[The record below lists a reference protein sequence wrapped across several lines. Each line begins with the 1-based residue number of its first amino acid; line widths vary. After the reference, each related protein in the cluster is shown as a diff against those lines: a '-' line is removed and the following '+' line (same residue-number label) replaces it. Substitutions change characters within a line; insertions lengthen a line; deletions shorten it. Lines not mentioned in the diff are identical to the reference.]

1 MPQDFGGEPPPGRRS
16 AGRAGP
22 RPEPE
27 RPEPERSSA
36 ATSPEIPVPGDLFP
50 AGQPPETRV
59 PDAPMPDPLFPGA
72 LPVLPRLRLSA
83 CRRPAAERDTGGDWL
98 DVLVLPDGATAL
110 VIGHVDGSGGPAGA
124 VAARLRAA
132 LRDALRGGVALVEAL
147 AAAGAAAAGRAGPA
161 LGRGAAICA
170 AVLDPLTGNLRYA
183 TAGLPVPVIC
193 TAAGDPGGHAP
204 LARRAPAREVPAP
217 QALTGQ
223 VSASHTSAGRGSA
236 AAPVYAGNAVLPS
249 GAVLL
254 LYSGP
259 AARTVTD
266 RAASVLADRGSAAAA
281 DLADRMVPA
290 VLDALTADG
299 PGQPATVLAA
309 HRLPVP
315 VAGWSMNLPSDPVAL
330 RELRIR
336 LRDWLRGLGVSQSD
350 RTDVELA
357 VWEAAV
363 NAIVHGRPVA
373 GPATVTVRAGLDAA
387 GRAVIQVSDRGRWR
401 SPGPPDPDRRWPGGQ
416 GLLVIRQAADELDI
430 APGPHGTTVT
440 VCRRLSRPVPG
451 EAQPGEYPG
460 TAERPGRPG

>member
-1 MPQDFGGEPPPGRRS
+1 MPQDSGGEPPPPGRRA
-16 AGRAGP
+16 AGHAAGP
-22 RPEPE
+22 

-50 AGQPPETRV
+50 AGQPPETHV
-59 PDAPMPDPLFPGA
+59 PDAPVPDPLFPGA

-83 CRRPAAERDTGGDWL
+83 CRRPAGERDSDGDWL
-98 DVLVLPDGATAL
+98 DVLVLPDGTTAL
-110 VIGHVDGSGGPAGA
+110 VIGHVEGSGGPAGA

-147 AAAGAAAAGRAGPA
+147 AAAGAAAAGRAGPS
-161 LGRGAAICA
+161 LGRGAAVCA

-193 TAAGDPGGHAP
+193 AAGGDPGGHAP
-204 LARRAPAREVPAP
+204 LARQAPAREVPARQGP
-217 QALTGQ
+217 AGQ
-223 VSASHTSAGRGSA
+223 VPASEASAGRVSA

-259 AARTVTD
+259 AARTVAD

-290 VLDALTADG
+290 VLDALTADDG
-299 PGQPATVLAA
+299 GGQPATVLAA
-309 HRLPVP
+309 HRLPAP

-430 APGPHGTTVT
+430 VPGPDGTTVT
-440 VCRRLSRPVPG
+440 VRRRLSRPVPG

-460 TAERPGRPG
+460 TAGRPGRPA

>member
-1 MPQDFGGEPPPGRRS
+1 MPQDSGGEPPPPGRRA
-16 AGRAGP
+16 AGRAAGP

-27 RPEPERSSA
+27 PSSA
-36 ATSPEIPVPGDLFP
+36 ATSPEIPVPDELFP
-50 AGQPPETRV
+50 GQPPETHV
-59 PDAPMPDPLFPGA
+59 PDAPLPDPLFPGA

-83 CRRPAAERDTGGDWL
+83 CRRPAADRDTEGDWL
-98 DVLVLPDGATAL
+98 DVLVRPDGATAL
-110 VIGHVDGSGGPAGA
+110 VIGHVEGSGGQTGA
-124 VAARLRAA
+124 VAARLRAG
-132 LRDALRGGVALVEAL
+132 LRDALRGGAAPAEAL
-147 AAAGAAAAGRAGPA
+147 AAPRAAAAVRAGPA
-161 LGRGAAICA
+161 PGRGAAVCV

-193 TAAGDPGGHAP
+193 AAAGDPGGHAP
-204 LARRAPAREVPAP
+204 LARQAPAREVPARQVP
-217 QALTGQ
+217 AVSADQ
-223 VSASHTSAGRGSA
+223 VSAGHASAGRVSG

-259 AARTVTD
+259 AARMVAD
-266 RAASVLADRGSAAAA
+266 RAASVLADRRSAAAA
-281 DLADRMVPA
+281 DLADRMAPA
-290 VLDALTADG
+290 VLAALTADG
-299 PGQPATVLAA
+299 GGQPATVLAA
-309 HRLPVP
+309 HRLPAP

-330 RELRIR
+330 RELRMR
-336 LRDWLRGLGVSQSD
+336 LRDWLRDLGVSQSD

-401 SPGPPDPDRRWPGGQ
+401 PPGPPDPGRRWPGGQ

-430 APGPHGTTVT
+430 AAGPDGTTVT
-440 VCRRLSRPVPG
+440 VRRRLSRPVPG
-451 EAQPGEYPG
+451 EAQPGEFPG
-460 TAERPGRPG
+460 TAERPGRPA

>member
-1 MPQDFGGEPPPGRRS
+1 MPQDPGGEPPPPRRRA
-16 AGRAGP
+16 AGRATGP

-27 RPEPERSSA
+27 PSSA
-36 ATSPEIPVPGDLFP
+36 ATSPEMPVPGDLFP
-50 AGQPPETRV
+50 AGRLPETPV
-59 PDAPMPDPLFPGA
+59 PDAPVPDPLFPDA

-83 CRRPAAERDTGGDWL
+83 CRRPAAERDADGDWL
-98 DVLVLPDGATAL
+98 DVLVRSDGATAL
-110 VIGHVDGSGGPAGA
+110 VIGHVGGSGGQTGA
-124 VAARLRAA
+124 AAARLRAGV
-132 LRDALRGGVALVEAL
+132 RDALRGGGSPSEAL
-147 AAAGAAAAGRAGPA
+147 GAAAAGRAA
-161 LGRGAAICA
+161 GRAAAVCV

-193 TAAGDPGGHAP
+193 AAAGDPGGHAP
-204 LARRAPAREVPAP
+204 LARQAPAR
-217 QALTGQ
+217 Q
-223 VSASHTSAGRGSA
+223 VSAGAGRASG

-259 AARTVTD
+259 ATPAVTD

-290 VLDALTADG
+290 VLAALTGDSGTG
-299 PGQPATVLAA
+299 PAAVLAA
-309 HRLPVP
+309 HRLQAP
-315 VAGWSMNLPSDPVAL
+315 VAGWSMNLPSDPLAL
-330 RELRIR
+330 RELRMR
-336 LRDWLRGLGVSQSD
+336 LRDWLRDLGVSQSD

-373 GPATVTVRAGLDAA
+373 GPATVTVRAGLDVA

-401 SPGPPDPDRRWPGGQ
+401 PPGPPDPGRRWPGGQ

-430 APGPHGTTVT
+430 TPGPEGTTVT
-440 VCRRLSRPVPG
+440 VRRRLSRPVPG
-451 EAQPGEYPG
+451 EAQRGEYPG
-460 TAERPGRPG
+460 TAERPGRPA

>member
-1 MPQDFGGEPPPGRRS
+1 MPQDSGGEPPPPGRRA
-16 AGRAGP
+16 AGRAAGP
-22 RPEPE
+22 

-50 AGQPPETRV
+50 AGQPPETHV
-59 PDAPMPDPLFPGA
+59 PDAPVPDPLFPGV

-83 CRRPAAERDTGGDWL
+83 CRRPAAERDTDGDWL
-98 DVLVLPDGATAL
+98 DVLVLPDGTTAL
-110 VIGHVDGSGGPAGA
+110 VIGHVEGSGGPTGA

-132 LRDALRGGVALVEAL
+132 VRDALRGGVALVEAL
-147 AAAGAAAAGRAGPA
+147 AAADAAAVGRAGPA
-161 LGRGAAICA
+161 LGRGAAVCA

-193 TAAGDPGGHAP
+193 AAAGDPGGHAP
-204 LARRAPAREVPAP
+204 LARQAPAREVPAP
-217 QALTGQ
+217 PASAGQ
-223 VSASHTSAGRGSA
+223 VPASHASAGQVSA

-266 RAASVLADRGSAAAA
+266 RAASVLADRGTAAAA

-299 PGQPATVLAA
+299 GQPATVLAA
-309 HRLPVP
+309 HRLPAP

-336 LRDWLRGLGVSQSD
+336 LRDWLRGLGVSQAD

-363 NAIVHGRPVA
+363 NAIVHGRPAA
-373 GPATVTVRAGLDAA
+373 GPATVTVRAGLDSA

-401 SPGPPDPDRRWPGGQ
+401 SPGPADPDRRWPGGQ

-430 APGPHGTTVT
+430 APGPDGTTVT
-440 VCRRLSRPVPG
+440 VRRRLSRPVPG

-460 TAERPGRPG
+460 TAERPGRPA

>member
-1 MPQDFGGEPPPGRRS
+1 MPQDSGGEPPPPGRRA
-16 AGRAGP
+16 AGRAAGP

-27 RPEPERSSA
+27 RSSA
-36 ATSPEIPVPGDLFP
+36 TTSPEIPVPGDLFP
-50 AGQPPETRV
+50 AGQPSETHV
-59 PDAPMPDPLFPGA
+59 PDAPLPDPLFPGA

-83 CRRPAAERDTGGDWL
+83 CRRPAAERGTDGDWL
-98 DVLVLPDGATAL
+98 DVLVLPDGTTAL
-110 VIGHVDGSGGPAGA
+110 VIGHVEGSGGPTGA

-132 LRDALRGGVALVEAL
+132 LRDALRGGAALVEAL

-161 LGRGAAICA
+161 LGRGAAFCA

-193 TAAGDPGGHAP
+193 AAAGDPGGHAP
-204 LARRAPAREVPAP
+204 LARQVPAREVPAR
-217 QALTGQ
+217 Q
-223 VSASHTSAGRGSA
+223 VSADQASAGPTSAGRVSA

-259 AARTVTD
+259 AGRTVAD

-290 VLDALTADG
+290 VLAALTAG
-299 PGQPATVLAA
+299 GGGQPATVLAA
-309 HRLPVP
+309 HRLPAP

-330 RELRIR
+330 RELRTR

-401 SPGPPDPDRRWPGGQ
+401 PPGPADPDRRWPGGQ

-430 APGPHGTTVT
+430 APGPDGTTVT
-440 VCRRLSRPVPG
+440 VRRRLSRPVPG

-460 TAERPGRPG
+460 TAERRGRPA

>member
-1 MPQDFGGEPPPGRRS
+1 
-16 AGRAGP
+16 
-22 RPEPE
+22 
-27 RPEPERSSA
+27 
-36 ATSPEIPVPGDLFP
+36 
-50 AGQPPETRV
+50 
-59 PDAPMPDPLFPGA
+59 
-72 LPVLPRLRLSA
+72 
-83 CRRPAAERDTGGDWL
+83 
-98 DVLVLPDGATAL
+98 
-110 VIGHVDGSGGPAGA
+110 
-124 VAARLRAA
+124 
-132 LRDALRGGVALVEAL
+132 VALAEAL

-161 LGRGAAICA
+161 LGRGAAVCA

-183 TAGLPVPVIC
+183 AAGLPVPVIC
-193 TAAGDPGGHAP
+193 AAADDPGGHAP
-204 LARRAPAREVPAP
+204 LARQAPAREVPAR
-217 QALTGQ
+217 QVSAGQ
-223 VSASHTSAGRGSA
+223 VSAGQVSAGHGSAGRVAG

-259 AARTVTD
+259 AGRTVPD
-266 RAASVLADRGSAAAA
+266 RAAAVLADRGGAAAA

-290 VLDALTADG
+290 VLAALTADG
-299 PGQPATVLAA
+299 GGQPATVLAA
-309 HRLPVP
+309 HRLPAP

-336 LRDWLRGLGVSQSD
+336 LRDWLRRLGVSQSD

-401 SPGPPDPDRRWPGGQ
+401 PPGPADPDRRWPGGQ

-430 APGPHGTTVT
+430 APSPNGTTVT
-440 VCRRLSRPVPG
+440 VRRRLSRPVPG
-451 EAQPGEYPG
+451 EAQPREYPG
-460 TAERPGRPG
+460 TAERPGRPA

>member
-1 MPQDFGGEPPPGRRS
+1 MSQDSGGEPPPPGRRA
-16 AGRAGP
+16 AGRAAGP
-22 RPEPE
+22 

-50 AGQPPETRV
+50 AGQPSETHV
-59 PDAPMPDPLFPGA
+59 PDAPVPDPLFPGA

-98 DVLVLPDGATAL
+98 DVLVLPDGTTAL
-110 VIGHVDGSGGPAGA
+110 VIGHVEGSSGPAGA
-124 VAARLRAA
+124 IAARLRAA
-132 LRDALRGGVALVEAL
+132 LRDALRAGVALVEAL

-161 LGRGAAICA
+161 LGRGAAVCA

-193 TAAGDPGGHAP
+193 AAAGDAGGHAP
-204 LARRAPAREVPAP
+204 LARQAPAREVPSR
-217 QALTGQ
+217 Q
-223 VSASHTSAGRGSA
+223 VSAGHTSAGRGSA

-281 DLADRMVPA
+281 DLADRMAPA

-309 HRLPVP
+309 HRLPAP

-357 VWEAAV
+357 VWEVAV
-363 NAIVHGRPVA
+363 NAILHGRPVA

-430 APGPHGTTVT
+430 APGPDGTTVT
-440 VCRRLSRPVPG
+440 VRRRLSRPVPG

-460 TAERPGRPG
+460 TAERPGRPA

>member
-1 MPQDFGGEPPPGRRS
+1 MPQDSGGEPPPPGRRA
-16 AGRAGP
+16 AGRAAGP
-22 RPEPE
+22 

-50 AGQPPETRV
+50 AGQPPGTPV
-59 PDAPMPDPLFPGA
+59 PDAPVPDPLFPGT

-83 CRRPAAERDTGGDWL
+83 CRRPAAERDTDGDWL
-98 DVLVLPDGATAL
+98 DVLVLPDGTTAL
-110 VIGHVDGSGGPAGA
+110 VIGHVEGSGGPAGA

-132 LRDALRGGVALVEAL
+132 VRDALRDGVALVEAL

-161 LGRGAAICA
+161 LGRGAAVCA

-193 TAAGDPGGHAP
+193 AAAGDPGGHAP
-204 LARRAPAREVPAP
+204 LARQAPAREVPAP
-217 QALTGQ
+217 PAPAGQ
-223 VSASHTSAGRGSA
+223 VSASHASAGRVSA

-266 RAASVLADRGSAAAA
+266 RAASVLADRGTAAAA

-290 VLDALTADG
+290 VLDALTAG
-299 PGQPATVLAA
+299 GGGQPATVLAA
-309 HRLPVP
+309 HRLPAP

-336 LRDWLRGLGVSQSD
+336 LRDWLRGLGVSPSD

-363 NAIVHGRPVA
+363 NAIVHGRPAA
-373 GPATVTVRAGLDAA
+373 GPATVTVRAGLDSA

-430 APGPHGTTVT
+430 APGPDGTTVT
-440 VCRRLSRPVPG
+440 VRRRLSRPVPG
-451 EAQPGEYPG
+451 EDPPGEYPG
-460 TAERPGRPG
+460 TAERPGRPA

>member
-1 MPQDFGGEPPPGRRS
+1 MPQDSGGEPPPPGRRA
-16 AGRAGP
+16 AGRAASP
-22 RPEPE
+22 

-36 ATSPEIPVPGDLFP
+36 STSPEIPVPGDLFP
-50 AGQPPETRV
+50 AGQPPETHV
-59 PDAPMPDPLFPGA
+59 PDAPLPDPLFPGA

-83 CRRPAAERDTGGDWL
+83 CRRPAAERDTDGDWL

-110 VIGHVDGSGGPAGA
+110 VIGHVEGSGGPTGA

-132 LRDALRGGVALVEAL
+132 LRDALRGGVALVDAL
-147 AAAGAAAAGRAGPA
+147 AAAAGRGGPA
-161 LGRGAAICA
+161 LGRGAAVCA

-193 TAAGDPGGHAP
+193 AAVGDPGGHAP
-204 LARRAPAREVPAP
+204 LARQAPARQVSAD
-217 QALTGQ
+217 Q
-223 VSASHTSAGRGSA
+223 VSASHASAGRVSG

-259 AARTVTD
+259 AVRTVAD
-266 RAASVLADRGSAAAA
+266 RAASVLADPGSAAAA

-290 VLDALTADG
+290 VLAALTADG
-299 PGQPATVLAA
+299 GGQPATVLAA
-309 HRLPVP
+309 HRLPAP
-315 VAGWSMNLPSDPVAL
+315 VTGWSMNLPSDPVAL

-373 GPATVTVRAGLDAA
+373 GPATVTVRAGLDVA

-401 SPGPPDPDRRWPGGQ
+401 PPGPPDPDRRWPGGQ

-430 APGPHGTTVT
+430 TPGPDGTTVT
-440 VCRRLSRPVPG
+440 VRRRLSRPVPG

-460 TAERPGRPG
+460 TAERPGRPA

>member
-1 MPQDFGGEPPPGRRS
+1 
-16 AGRAGP
+16 
-22 RPEPE
+22 
-27 RPEPERSSA
+27 
-36 ATSPEIPVPGDLFP
+36 LFP
-50 AGQPPETRV
+50 ASQPPETHV
-59 PDAPMPDPLFPGA
+59 PDAPLPDPLFPGA

-83 CRRPAAERDTGGDWL
+83 CRRQAAERDTDGDWL
-98 DVLVLPDGATAL
+98 DVLVLPDGTTAL
-110 VIGHVDGSGGPAGA
+110 VIGHVEGSGGRTGA
-124 VAARLRAA
+124 VAALLRAA
-132 LRDALRGGVALVEAL
+132 VRDALRGGVALAEAL

-161 LGRGAAICA
+161 LGRGAAVCA

-183 TAGLPVPVIC
+183 AAGLPVPVIC
-193 TAAGDPGGHAP
+193 AAAGDPGGHAP
-204 LARRAPAREVPAP
+204 LARQAPAREVPARQVP
-217 QALTGQ
+217 AGQ
-223 VSASHTSAGRGSA
+223 VSAGQVSAGHGSAGRVAG

-259 AARTVTD
+259 AGRTVPD
-266 RAASVLADRGSAAAA
+266 RAAAVLADRGGAAAA

-290 VLDALTADG
+290 VLAALTAG
-299 PGQPATVLAA
+299 GGGQPATVLAA
-309 HRLPVP
+309 HRLPAP

-387 GRAVIQVSDRGRWR
+387 GRAVIQLSDRGRWR
-401 SPGPPDPDRRWPGGQ
+401 PPGPADPDRRWPGGQ

-430 APGPHGTTVT
+430 APSPHGTTVT
-440 VCRRLSRPVPG
+440 VRRRLSRPVPG

-460 TAERPGRPG
+460 TAERPGRPA

>member
-1 MPQDFGGEPPPGRRS
+1 M
-16 AGRAGP
+16 
-22 RPEPE
+22 
-27 RPEPERSSA
+27 
-36 ATSPEIPVPGDLFP
+36 
-50 AGQPPETRV
+50 
-59 PDAPMPDPLFPGA
+59 PDAPVPDPLFPGA

-83 CRRPAAERDTGGDWL
+83 CRRPAGERDTGSDWL
-98 DVLVLPDGATAL
+98 DVLVLPDGTTAL
-110 VIGHVDGSGGPAGA
+110 VIGHVEGSGGPAGA

-161 LGRGAAICA
+161 LGRGAAVCA

-193 TAAGDPGGHAP
+193 AAAGDPGGHAP
-204 LARRAPAREVPAP
+204 LARQAPAREVPAP
-217 QALTGQ
+217 QAPAGQ
-223 VSASHTSAGRGSA
+223 IPASRTSAGRVSA

-266 RAASVLADRGSAAAA
+266 RAASVLADRGTAAAA

-299 PGQPATVLAA
+299 GGQPATVLAA
-309 HRLPVP
+309 HRLPAP

-336 LRDWLRGLGVSQSD
+336 LRDWLRGLGVSPGRPHRRGAGRLGSRRERDRAWPAGGRARYGHGTSRAGLGRAGSD
-350 RTDVELA
+350 PGQRP
-357 VWEAAV
+357 
-363 NAIVHGRPVA
+363 RPVA
-373 GPATVTVRAGLDAA
+373 LAGA
-387 GRAVIQVSDRGRWR
+387 GGS
-401 SPGPPDPDRRWPGGQ
+401 
-416 GLLVIRQAADELDI
+416 
-430 APGPHGTTVT
+430 
-440 VCRRLSRPVPG
+440 
-451 EAQPGEYPG
+451 
-460 TAERPGRPG
+460 